1 MSALRTT
8 RRALLTTGAA
18 SLGILIAGCASS
30 SNADGSDREGST
42 ERVTDLES
50 VSLRGNTSAPIV
62 RKTGPDTDGNADGIF
77 VLRDAADAD
86 ALAYDRD
93 SDGADDVDD
102 LLAET
107 EFDDESVIVYQD
119 RVDGCYERRL
129 EYVESG
135 TATVELQFCRVERD
149 AVVACERDRE
159 QMQAT
164 FVRAPFADDSE
175 PTRRSVG
182 VRSSCGTSLETDG
195 NGTVAGGE

>member
-1 MSALRTT
+1 MSALHTT
-8 RRALLTTGAA
+8 RRALLRAGTASTGV
-18 SLGILIAGCASS
+18 LIAGCAGG
-30 SNADGSDREGST
+30 SNADGSDRADPT
-42 ERVTDLES
+42 ERVTDPET
-50 VSLRGNTSAPIV
+50 VSIRGSTDAPIV
-62 RKTGPDTDGNADGIF
+62 RKTGPDTDRDADGIF
-77 VLRDAADAD
+77 VLREAADAD

-119 RVDGCYERRL
+119 HVDGCYERRL

-149 AVVACERDRE
+149 AVVTCERDRK
-159 QMQAT
+159 QVQAT